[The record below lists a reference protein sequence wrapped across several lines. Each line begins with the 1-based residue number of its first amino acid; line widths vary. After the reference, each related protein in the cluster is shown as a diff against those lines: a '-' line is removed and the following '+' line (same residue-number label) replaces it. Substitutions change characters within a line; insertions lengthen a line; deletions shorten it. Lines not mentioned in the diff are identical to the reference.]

1 MRMGFRV
8 VISAVLTVIGSGAL
22 LAREEPMH
30 TRLSFTGISRLYV
43 ARSIAG
49 ARQRLADPVCQQ
61 VLTDF
66 RDGSGNTL
74 LANLEAMQKGPVEF
88 LDLIWFLDA
97 SELRPCKRRRE
108 LVAYTSP
115 GQRVIYVCGSRFVH
129 PIFRLDGP
137 LAELLILHE
146 FLHAL
151 GLGENPPTSE
161 QITRQIAKRCEG
173 PRRVR

>member
-1 MRMGFRV
+1 VTRV
-8 VISAVLTVIGSGAL
+8 
-22 LAREEPMH
+22 
-30 TRLSFTGISRLYV
+30 YV
-43 ARSIAG
+43 ARAIAG

-74 LANLEAMQKGPVEF
+74 LANLQAMQKGAVEF

-97 SELRPCKRRRE
+97 SELRPCQRRPD

-115 GQRVIYVCGSRFVH
+115 GQRVIYVCGRRFVH

-151 GLGENPPTSE
+151 GLGENPPTGD

-173 PRRVR
+173 RRRVP